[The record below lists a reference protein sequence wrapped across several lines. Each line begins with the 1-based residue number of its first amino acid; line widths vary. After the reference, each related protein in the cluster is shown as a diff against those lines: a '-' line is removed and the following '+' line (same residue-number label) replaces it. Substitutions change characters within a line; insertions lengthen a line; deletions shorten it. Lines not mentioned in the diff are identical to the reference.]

1 MRKSTCAICVL
12 PSLCP
17 ASRQPPIEMQS
28 DGQFHALN
36 SRHFLK
42 AVVTKILKCRN
53 VRGNK
58 SERAGAGSARS
69 AGQNESSRTPQVF
82 KCRIITKED
91 RPQHDTTGMIGAS
104 SQHLSQGESG
114 GPQSDGEQ
122 VSCLQR
128 EIKRG
133 LVTSLSVPRTSFTMK
148 RLSLRR

>member
-28 DGQFHALN
+28 GGQFHALN

-42 AVVTKILKCRN
+42 TVVTKILKCRN

-58 SERAGAGSARS
+58 SEREGAGSALS
-69 AGQNESSRTPQVF
+69 AGQNESSRTPQVLA
-82 KCRIITKED
+82 RIFTKED
-91 RPQHDTTGMIGAS
+91 RSQHDTTGMIGAS
-104 SQHLSQGESG
+104 SQHLSQGELG

-133 LVTSLSVPRTSFTMK
+133 LVTYLSVPRTSFTMS
-148 RLSLRR
+148 LSSLRR